1 MVATKSPRTLENLNA
16 LLIDAVAAIA
26 IASARGDDDEW
37 RRLRRRRDRL
47 WREWLALR
55 NASPEGER
63 ELERRGIKL
72 WWRRGA

>member
-16 LLIDAVAAIA
+16 LLADVAAAIA
-26 IASARGDDDEW
+26 SVRGDDDEW

-47 WREWLALR
+47 WREWMTLR
-55 NASPEGER
+55 AASPEGER

>member
-16 LLIDAVAAIA
+16 LLIDAAAAIA
-26 IASARGDDDEW
+26 SVPASDDDER
-37 RRLRRRRDRL
+37 RRLRRQKDKL
-47 WREWLALR
+47 WREWLTLR